1 MYIEVK
7 LKLITNFLGGG
18 SRKCGVRQLKRTSDN
33 RIAIDENEWRSDISE
48 SAESLGLKLDVK
60 SIRFELGFD
69 PIKVC
74 TLRRTYNKVNVEMF
88 EGIPSGT
95 TISIFLYAD
104 KRMDNCPSLEDI
116 RKVMDVFGKF
126 FGISQFGKKFQCG
139 RFEVKEI
146 NLLDR
151 DNYK

>member
-18 SRKCGVRQLKRTSDN
+18 SRKSGVRQLKRTSDN
-33 RIAIDENEWRSDISE
+33 RIAIDENDWRSDISE
-48 SAESLGLKLDVK
+48 AAESLGLDFNTT
-60 SIRFELGFD
+60 SIKFELGFD
-69 PIKVC
+69 PVKVC

-95 TISIFLYAD
+95 NLSIFLYAD
-104 KRMDNCPSLEDI
+104 KREENCPSLKDI
-116 RKVMDVFGKF
+116 KKVIEVFGKF

-146 NLLDR
+146 NLLDKN
-151 DNYK
+151 NYK